1 MNDQEASK
9 VLESMVQFIEN
20 HGRERADTIRK
31 QAQQEFTIEK
41 EKFIANEKERIIAEY
56 KTKLQQD
63 EIRLRIQRSADQ
75 NQQRIHKMQMV
86 NELVQKLYKEA
97 QVKMVED
104 MKKDT
109 VKYKELMKDLILQGL
124 IKLMEPEVM
133 IKCRKSDEAAVN
145 AVTKQAASEY

>member
-31 QAQQEFTIEK
+31 QAMQEFTIEK
-41 EKFIANEKERIIAEY
+41 EKYIASEKERVIGEY
-56 KTKLQQD
+56 KNKLQQD
-63 EIRLRIQRSADQ
+63 EIRLRIQRSAEQ
-75 NQQRIHKMQMV
+75 NQARIQKMHFV

-97 QVKMVED
+97 QTKMVED
-104 MKKDT
+104 MKRDT
-109 VKYKELMKDLILQGL
+109 VKYKELLKDLILQGL

-133 IKCRKSDEAAVN
+133 IKCRKSD
-145 AVTKQAASEY
+145 